1 LAGAAIV
8 DIMSS
13 PQEPYVDPSG
23 NTEAFKAFVNRGGQS
38 AEPPVAP
45 KKSAMPL
52 AIGSA
57 VAVVI
62 IAIVV
67 WLVAK

>member
-1 LAGAAIV
+1 LATAAIV
-8 DIMSS
+8 DIMSA

-23 NTEAFKAFVNRGGQS
+23 NTEAFKAFVDRGGQP
-38 AEPPVAP
+38 AGTAP
-45 KKSAMPL
+45 KKSATPI

-57 VAVVI
+57 IAVVV